1 MLEGITEGG
10 FDDRVD
16 PNKLGS
22 SEIVRLGD
30 SDFRRLGN
38 VDLAKLG
45 TFELAKLGWSD
56 LELGLL
62 DSAKLGISETV
73 VDGADVGVCSGHGQ
87 CKRIWTPTKKVS
99 KRLTFG
105 LGVGLRLAII
115 DAELSLQAPHES
127 QTRQLTP
134 HTFISEFSIIVT

>member
-73 VDGADVGVCSGHGQ
+73 VDGADVGV
-87 CKRIWTPTKKVS
+87 
-99 KRLTFG
+99 FG

-134 HTFISEFSIIVT
+134 HTFISEFSKIVT

>member
-1 MLEGITEGG
+1 MPEGITEGG
-10 FDDRVD
+10 FDNRVD

-87 CKRIWTPTKKVS
+87 CKRIWTPTKKKS
-99 KRLTFG
+99 RKDSHLDLELDYASQLSTPSSHCRLHTSHR
-105 LGVGLRLAII
+105 LGN
-115 DAELSLQAPHES
+115 
-127 QTRQLTP
+127 
-134 HTFISEFSIIVT
+134 